1 MLVAAPIRL
10 AGGNTANE
18 GRVEIKYDGEW
29 GTVCNNGWDL
39 TDAVAVCKDLGH
51 PGAEKAV
58 TSGDFGPGSGPIFL
72 DEVDC
77 SENETSFFNCPS
89 NGYYNNT
96 CSHSQD
102 AGVICSRK

>member
-1 MLVAAPIRL
+1 MNGSSP
-10 AGGNTANE
+10 GE
-18 GRVEIKYDGEW
+18 GRLEIFHNAEW
-29 GTVCNNGWDL
+29 GTVCANEWDL
-39 TDAVAVCKDLGH
+39 IDADVVCKELGQ